1 MNRKLVFG
9 FLGKLILL
17 EAALMLPSFFIS
29 LVYRDGDQTAF
40 LISVGILL
48 AVGLVFTLCFRAE
61 DKNMYTREGLAV
73 AGLGWLT
80 LSALGGLPLALSG
93 ACGFADAFF
102 EITSGFT
109 TTGATIFTD
118 VESLPHGILFWRS
131 FTHWIGGMGFLVLT
145 TALLPSIGGKGGHLA
160 RAETPGPAFSK
171 IRPKLGDSAKT
182 LYIIYAAL
190 TLLLFICLRAAGMSG
205 FDAVTH
211 AFGTAGTGGFS
222 NLNTSVGGYGSAA
235 IEIIIAVFMLLFG
248 LNFAVYFKLLM
259 GDVRGAFTGEETWCF
274 LGIVTVSTLGIALN
288 LRPITGMR
296 DALRQAFFQ
305 VTSIVS
311 TTGFSSADFNLW
323 PPISKTILLLLMLIG
338 SCAGST
344 AGGLKLVRAILLVKI
359 GGREARRAFQPR
371 KVRVIKLDGK
381 TVPEEMLSQITVFF
395 FLYVFLI
402 LIGAVVIAL
411 DGADVV
417 TAFTGSLACMSNIG
431 PGLSA
436 VGPMGS
442 FAFFSPWTKVFLS
455 LLMLA
460 GRLEIFPMLALF
472 CVSFWKKS

>member
-1 MNRKLVFG
+1 M
-9 FLGKLILL
+9 L
-17 EAALMLPSFFIS
+17 EATLMLPSFVIS
-29 LVYRDGDQTAF
+29 LSYRDGDQNAF
-40 LISVGILL
+40 LISIGVLL
-48 AVGLVFTLCFRAE
+48 IVGLALTLSFRAE

-73 AGLGWLT
+73 AGLGWLA
-80 LSALGGLPLALSG
+80 LSALGGLPLVLSG
-93 ACGFADAFF
+93 VCGFTDAFF

-109 TTGATIFTD
+109 TTGATIFSS
-118 VESLPHGILFWRS
+118 VEALPHGILFWRC

-190 TLLLFICLRAAGMSG
+190 TALLFICLLIAGMNP

-222 NLNTSVGGYGSAA
+222 NLNASVGGYNSVA
-235 IEIIIAVFMLLFG
+235 IEMIIAAFMLLFG
-248 LNFAVYFKLLM
+248 LNFAVYFKLLSR
-259 GDVRGAFTGEETWCF
+259 DIKGAFTGEETWCF
-274 LGIVTVSTLGIALN
+274 LGIVLVSTVAIALGLRPTVSTGEAF
-288 LRPITGMR
+288 
-296 DALRQAFFQ
+296 RQSFFQ

-311 TTGFSSADFNLW
+311 TTGFSSVDFNLW
-323 PPISKTILLLLMLIG
+323 PAFPKAVLLLLMLIG

-359 GGREARRAFQPR
+359 GKREVRRAFQPR
-371 KVRVIKLDGK
+371 KVHVIKLDGK
-381 TVPEEMLSQITVFF
+381 AMPEEMLSQITVFF
-395 FLYVFLI
+395 FLYIFLI
-402 LIGAVVIAL
+402 LVGAVVIAI
-411 DGADVV
+411 DGADVL

-436 VGPMGS
+436 VGPTGS
-442 FAFFSPWTKVFLS
+442 FGFLSPWVKVFLS
-455 LLMLA
+455 FLMLA
-460 GRLEIFPMLALF
+460 GRLEIFPVLALF
-472 CVSFWKKS
+472 HVSFWKKS